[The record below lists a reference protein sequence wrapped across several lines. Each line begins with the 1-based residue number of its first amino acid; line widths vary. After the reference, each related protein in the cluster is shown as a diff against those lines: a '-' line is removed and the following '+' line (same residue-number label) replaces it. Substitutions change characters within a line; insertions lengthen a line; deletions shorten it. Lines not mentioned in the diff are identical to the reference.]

1 MSYASLSYARDQGIT
16 TGQADD
22 TRLQRLL
29 DEASRRIDRVT
40 GWWFEARTLTL
51 PFDGQGTECLW
62 LPAPVVS
69 LTSVSIDGVAL
80 TLGDVLVYG
89 STAAPRQ
96 SLRAPRLARKNGVR
110 WPQGRKNVSVVGSFG
125 FVESDGTTP
134 TEIRDVC
141 VRLAV
146 RELGL
151 ITDAAAQ
158 GERQRGRVFRETTD
172 GHSYELAGVL
182 PGAVGAWRQGGLT
195 GDPDIDV
202 TLAAFRRP
210 SQGARV

>member
-110 WPQGRKNVSVVGSFG
+110 WPQGRRNVSVVGSFG

-134 TEIRDVC
+134 AEIRDVC
-141 VRLAV
+141 VRLAH

-195 GDPDIDV
+195 GDPEIDV
-202 TLAAFRRP
+202 TLASYRRP

>member
-1 MSYASLSYARDQGIT
+1 LHLY
-16 TGQADD
+16 
-22 TRLQRLL
+22 RLWISWCIL
-29 DEASRRIDRVT
+29 
-40 GWWFEARTLTL
+40 LTL
-51 PFDGQGTECLW
+51 PFDGQDTECLW
-62 LPAPVVS
+62 LPAPIVS
-69 LTSVSIDGVAL
+69 LTSVSIDGSAL
-80 TLGDVLVYG
+80 TLGDVLIYG

-110 WPQGRKNVSVVGSFG
+110 WPQGRRNISVVGSFG

-151 ITDAAAQ
+151 ITDATAQ

-202 TLAAFRRP
+202 TLASYRRP